1 MKIKFYILFFFYTL
15 LFLFYPGNSYYINT
29 FAYNRQLFKKKQED
43 IKINIK
49 PVPYLKNLFLLP
61 EITAQGVY
69 IVDLNSFTPIFQK
82 NHKEKFIPAST
93 TKIITALVA
102 YDIYKPDE
110 IITVKKTINEGQ
122 IMGLI
127 PGEKITVENL
137 LYGILIHSANDAAY
151 VLADNYGYK
160 KFIKLMNEKVKKLN
174 MKDTHF
180 IDPTGLEETNQYT
193 TPFDLSLAA
202 RELLK
207 NPYLAKIVSIKEIT
221 ISDIDFKYY
230 HYLKNVNK
238 LLGEIS
244 GLGGLKTGYTQN
256 AGENL
261 VSYYKNN
268 NHQFIIVVLKSENRF
283 KDTSNIINWL
293 NENLDY
299 LKPELIFNKPTINYS
314 W

>member
-1 MKIKFYILFFFYTL
+1 MKIKFYFLFIFYTL
-15 LFLFYPGNSYYINT
+15 LFLFYPGNSYYVNI
-29 FAYNRQLFKKKQED
+29 FAYNRHLFEKKQEN

-49 PVPYLKNLFLLP
+49 PVPYLKNPFFLP

-69 IVDLNSFTPIFQK
+69 IVDLNSFTPVYQK
-82 NHKEKFIPAST
+82 NYKEKFTPAST

-122 IMGLI
+122 IMGLML
-127 PGEKITVENL
+127 GEKITVENL
-137 LYGILIHSANDAAY
+137 LYGILIHSANDAAF

-160 KFIKLMNEKVKKLN
+160 NFVQLMNEKAKKIKMEN
-174 MKDTHF
+174 THF
-180 IDPTGLEETNQYT
+180 VDPAGLEEKNQYT

-202 RELLK
+202 REILK

-230 HYLKNVNK
+230 HQLKNVNK

-268 NHQFIIVVLKSENRF
+268 SHQFIIVVLKSENRF
-283 KDTSNIINWL
+283 NDTSNIIKWI
-293 NENLDY
+293 NENIDY
-299 LKPELIFNKPTINYS
+299 LNIKI
-314 W
+314 